1 MASNITSQMP
11 GEMSDA
17 PKESKIE
24 LGGAVDRDDVRL
36 TEMGYRP
43 QLERKFSLLSC
54 LAVGF
59 SISNSWFGVTGALV
73 TGIANGGAAIY
84 IYGSILVALVHIAV
98 GASLGELA
106 SAYPN
111 AGMEFL
117 SRKAGVS

>member
-1 MASNITSQMP
+1 MP

-43 QLERKFSLLSC
+43 QLDRKFSLLSC

-59 SISNSWFGVTGALV
+59 SVSSYLTP
-73 TGIANGGAAIY
+73 
-84 IYGSILVALVHIAV
+84 
-98 GASLGELA
+98 ELA
-106 SAYPN
+106 AEDEIGNAY
-111 AGMEFL
+111 
-117 SRKAGVS
+117 